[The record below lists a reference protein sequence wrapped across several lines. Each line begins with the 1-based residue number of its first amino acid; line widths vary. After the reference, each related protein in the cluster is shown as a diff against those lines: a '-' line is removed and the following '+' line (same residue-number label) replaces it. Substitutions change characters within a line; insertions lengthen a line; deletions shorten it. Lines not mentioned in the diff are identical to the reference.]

1 MKAKRIDKEFLV
13 TDSSVNVYGFRL
25 LTEGY
30 MMERFQA
37 NPIGYRMHKRD
48 DGVVL
53 RWENLRKDG
62 DKVYAKPVI
71 NLSNPF
77 GLQTAYEVEN
87 GFLNAASVG
96 GIVVVEFSDDPA
108 LMLPGQTGPTVTKWY
123 NKEISLVDVP
133 GNPNAL
139 VQLFDT
145 HDNEINL
152 TDFIHQTLK
161 KQPIGMFS
169 GLNLFNNKSESAMKK
184 QLISMLAAFS
194 IPNLSDH
201 TDDSVI
207 LNHLSDLLDKAR
219 QFPDLQEKL
228 NSLRTEKEKAVQDLA
243 DFKTALNKDRNKVVL
258 DAALNAGKVTAKA
271 AKDLADKYAGDPD
284 GLKNLVDALPAYK
297 PVTAKIEQEAGVLK
311 ELASKSWNELDMA
324 GKLEDLKAADLDL
337 FKAKFKAQFGKEYA
351 G

>member
-77 GLQTAYEVEN
+77 GLQTADEVEN

-123 NKEISLVDVP
+123 NKELSLVDVP

-139 VQLFDT
+139 VQLFDEQ
-145 HDNEINL
+145 DNEINL
-152 TDFIHQTLK
+152 TDFIHQALK

-184 QLISMLAAFS
+184 QLISMLAVFS

-207 LNHLSDLLDKAR
+207 LNHLSGLLDKAR
-219 QFPDLQEKL
+219 QLPDLQAQKD
-228 NSLRTEKEKAVQDLA
+228 KAIKDLA
-243 DFKTALNKDRNKVVL
+243 DFKTELNKDRVKSIL
-258 DAALNAGKVTAKA
+258 DTALTAGKVTAKA
-271 AKDLADKYAGDPD
+271 AKDLGDKYAGDPD

-297 PVTAKIEQEAGVLK
+297 PVTAQIEQEAGMVK
-311 ELASKSWNELDMA
+311 ELASKSWDDLDKA

-337 FKAKFKAQFGKEYA
+337 FKAKFKAQFGKDYT